1 MKKLWPHIRSV
12 IFLCVL
18 AAVICVC
25 DYLFAESG
33 YIRFIFNQVKAE
45 NADTDT
51 GYDTIVLGASH
62 TRCSIDVSY
71 MDIMSGAHAFNM
83 GRNFQFAY
91 NLFYTT
97 VAI

>member
-45 NADTDT
+45 NADTLA
-51 GYDTIVLGASH
+51 VAQLLHQLG
-62 TRCSIDVSY
+62 
-71 MDIMSGAHAFNM
+71 
-83 GRNFQFAY
+83 GRIA
-91 NLFYTT
+91 
-97 VAI
+97 

>member
-25 DYLFAESG
+25 DYLFAESR

-71 MDIMSGAHAFNM
+71 MDIINSIKN
-83 GRNFQFAY
+83 
-91 NLFYTT
+91 
-97 VAI
+97 I